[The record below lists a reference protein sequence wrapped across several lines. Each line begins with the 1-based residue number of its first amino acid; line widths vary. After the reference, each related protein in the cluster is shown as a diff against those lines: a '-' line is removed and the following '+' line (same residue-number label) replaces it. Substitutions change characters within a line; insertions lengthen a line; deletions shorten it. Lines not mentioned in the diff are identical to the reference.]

1 MENNTG
7 SIAFSDLSKLKEEVQ
22 NEKQYLV
29 EIYRI
34 TFENFLINVFTAEQ
48 LKIRIQEAMKK
59 EKNEVT
65 FSFSNIKFPYSI
77 NTNTFSFQYLIKET
91 FFYKWLMLMK
101 IAVIKKEFKQYKK
114 GINQIFEVPTK
125 NELTIQEI
133 KETVLDQSKRW
144 NLILNELK
152 AAGINSTVVIEDSS
166 TIILKMSW

>member
-1 MENNTG
+1 
-7 SIAFSDLSKLKEEVQ
+7 DLSKLKEEVQ

-77 NTNTFSFQYLIKET
+77 NTNTFSFQYLIKE
-91 FFYKWLMLMK
+91 
-101 IAVIKKEFKQYKK
+101 
-114 GINQIFEVPTK
+114 
-125 NELTIQEI
+125 
-133 KETVLDQSKRW
+133 
-144 NLILNELK
+144 
-152 AAGINSTVVIEDSS
+152 
-166 TIILKMSW
+166 